1 MKRPAILVLA
11 LSTLLLGFFVAG
23 GRMTAQSDE
32 RPAFVPGQVIVRF
45 QPGVTREQISDF
57 YAQYGLAEKG
67 NLDRDPTDTDEG
79 MRLAAAPVDIDDRL
93 IELLENDPKVVY
105 AEPNYLLQIN
115 APLFSG
121 LLSSEPPPSDPLF
134 EKLWALHN
142 TGQTGGTAD
151 ADIDALEAWEINKG
165 SREIIVAV
173 IDTGIDY
180 THEDLASQMWVNPK
194 ECPKGLGKC
203 EADGKDDDNNGFVD
217 DFYGINTIDD
227 SGDPM
232 DDFGHGSHVAG
243 TIGAA
248 NNKVGVVGINWN
260 VRFVGCK
267 FLSAFGSGTTANAVR
282 CFNYIHDLKNKQKQN
297 ILVTNNSWGGGG
309 FSQALMDA
317 MGAPGSP
324 LHICSAGNSNTDSR
338 SYPGAYELPN
348 IISVAATDHEDKYA
362 SFSNYGADWVDLA
375 APGVDILSTVPTG
388 RCAMCDPSGYR
399 AANGTSMASPHVS
412 GAAALIWA
420 EFGSN
425 LSNEQVKQRIVSGVD
440 SLKDRS
446 KQTKTN
452 GRLNVLNV
460 LERDNTPP
468 AAVADLT
475 PGGVLLTKILLN
487 WSASG
492 DDGVEGKATGYDI
505 RYSQAP
511 ISDANFELANRVP
524 DAPEPQAAGFRESL
538 LVGGLTPNTTYYFA
552 LKVADNVGNLSELS
566 NVVLARTSSGT
577 IVFEDD
583 MEGGDANWT
592 TDDKK
597 SLWHL
602 SNLRFNSPATAWYYG
617 RDKERNYDTGDAN
630 SGTVTSKPIEIT
642 GADEALLSFY
652 EWSAVQF
659 NERFDRTRVQVS
671 TDGKSWETVFESHGT
686 DDEWRRREVSL
697 TDFLDGSGSVQV
709 RFWFDT
715 ITSSFNEYEGWYVDD
730 VQVLT
735 AKLALPGKERT
746 APNLVIQT
754 LNIGFNPPSPV
765 DGDAVTVNAT
775 ILNNGTADARAVM
788 VQFVDATGE
797 TPIPIG
803 PPQTVAEVAAGS
815 SGIARIS
822 YDTTGLCS
830 PPNVGGVGG
839 GSCERKIQVIVDP
852 NNFIP
857 ESNEADNRATRSLTV
872 TPAPAPNLTVSSSNI
887 GFDPAPAPSGA
898 QVTVYA
904 TILNSG
910 DADADDVVVQ
920 FFDAT
925 ASSQTTPVGEPQRID
940 RIPAGGSGRVQVT
953 FDTSGFDADRRIK
966 VVADPNNFIAESKES
981 DNETTKTLDIEPP
994 AAPNLTLP
1002 TGNVGVSPL
1011 LPSEGDEVRLTAT
1024 VLNRGS
1030 VDATDVLVQF
1040 LDATTSPALPIGQ
1053 QQTIASIPA
1062 GSSGVA
1068 EVIYDT
1074 TNACSPPNVGGG
1086 GGGCD
1091 RKLEVV
1097 VDPHNFIAETSESD
1111 NKSRLTVAVT
1121 PLSAPN
1127 LTALAAN
1134 IGFDPA
1140 TPTAGDSVTLRATI
1154 LNRGQSDATVVE
1166 VQFVEITDGGATP
1179 IGERIVLP
1187 RVRAGSSS
1195 LAETTYDTTGFC
1207 LSPPGTGGV
1216 GGGCRRTLQVVVDP
1230 GNFVAETDETDNAA
1244 SSSLTVEPPPTP
1256 NLVMLAGNIALHPPT
1271 PTGGSGVS
1279 ISAVVLNNGTAAAR
1293 SVQVLF
1299 MDVTGGEATPI
1310 GTAQSIALIAVGGSA
1325 QAQVSYDLPDG
1336 ARNRKIQVMVDANN
1350 QIREISEN
1358 DNTATKLI
1366 EVSAGVMPNLVVLD
1380 AAIGFNPSAPHVEQP
1395 VSLSAVILN
1404 SGDADA
1410 ADVIV
1415 QFEDVTAGRPVP
1427 IGQPQTVASIPAGGS
1442 ATIQTEFTPTGPAGE
1457 VKIRVVA
1464 DPGNFIAES
1473 DEIDNKG
1480 NRSLTV
1486 ALAPMPNLSIA
1497 VANIGFDPSAPV
1509 EGTPVTLV
1517 ATVLNTG
1524 DADAQNVL
1532 VQFSDTTLRQAQGNA
1547 DSGQRPIGEMQTI
1560 ARIPAGGSGTAQVTY
1575 ETANRDG
1582 ERKIKVA
1589 VDPHAVVRESDETDN
1604 TATRALQVT
1613 ATAAPNLTI
1622 PAENIGFAP
1631 STLRQAQDAAG
1642 SGQRPAAVIDGGSVT
1657 IRVTVRNDGTAPA
1670 SGVVVQFLDVTEK
1683 DARPIGS
1690 NQTIDAIPAGGS
1702 GTAQVVYE
1710 TPPSGSPQCGGSG
1723 GGCER
1728 KIEVV
1733 ADRNNLI
1740 AESNEKDNSAQAKFT
1755 VGVAALPNLSI
1766 KTDNIGFNPEVPASG
1781 EQVTIVATILND
1793 GGADAGEVIVQFV
1806 DGSTGGTPIGQP
1818 QTIDSIPAGGSA
1830 SAQVTFDTSGR
1841 TGDQRVS
1848 VVVDP
1853 NNFVAETKES
1863 DNSTSKTL
1871 KMQTEPIPNLKLSS
1885 SDVAVIPANPQLG
1898 DSVTIHALVVN
1909 DGTAT
1914 AREVVVQFIDATSSS
1929 SPLPIGQPVT
1939 IDRIPAGGSAG
1950 VQMTY
1955 DTVGGADKRSIQIIA
1970 DPNNFILERSESDN
1984 KATKSLTLAGA
1995 AAANLVVQQRNV
2007 GFHPAAPQDGDRVT
2021 ISAVVLNDG
2030 GEEARD
2036 VAVQFLDITSAD
2048 ALPIGQPQVIGVIPP
2063 GASAEVQVSYGTL
2076 GQSGVRRL
2084 QVTADPNN
2092 FVPESDKSDNKAIVN
2107 LTVAAPEAPNLAV
2120 LAGNVK
2126 FDPETAEIGG
2136 RVAVYATIL
2145 NTGNADAHDLIVLV
2159 QDVTDS
2165 SRPQPVGSE
2174 QIIDLIRAGESG
2186 TVRVVFDNT
2195 EIAGSRIIRVIAD
2208 PTDAISESNEQDNRI
2223 TKSLAIKPP
2232 ALADLVVTES
2242 DIAFDPS
2249 SPVVGD
2255 SVRVTVTVAN
2265 KGTADATD
2273 VVVALADL
2281 SGGGAIGQPV
2291 TIASIPV
2298 GGSGTAGFSY
2308 DTTDKAGDRR
2318 IQAVADPADD
2328 IHESDEENN
2337 RAVKILK
2344 VRSLEERP
2352 PAQPNLVVTASNIEF
2367 DPASPTAGETVT
2379 ITLSLRN
2386 DGTADVTDPLVRFED
2401 ATGDEPELI
2410 GDVTISGTLKAGSS
2424 GDAVIFYD
2432 TTGKEGSVKIQ
2443 VTADPDGAI
2452 DESNEDDN
2460 QASKTLTVGAAS
2472 ASTDSQGLAAQPNL
2486 VAEDVAVS
2494 LASAA
2499 SNQLVRV
2506 TATVQNRGQ
2515 SPAQAI
2521 TVHVMDVSSGSP
2533 VAVGGPVTLA
2543 RLAAGERASV
2553 RVLFNAAASNGAL
2566 SFQVVVDPDNA
2577 IAEGNES
2584 DNRADVAVL
2593 VSELVVGR

>member
-11 LSTLLLGFFVAG
+11 LTALLLGFFVSS

-57 YAQYGLAEKG
+57 YAQYGLSEKA
-67 NLDRDPTDTDEG
+67 NLDRNPLDTDEE
-79 MRLAAAPVDIDDRL
+79 MRLAAAPVDIDDQL
-93 IELLENDPKVVY
+93 IELLENDPRVVY
-105 AEPNYLLQIN
+105 AEPNYLLQI
-115 APLFSG
+115 SDS
-121 LLSSEPPPSDPLF
+121 LSSEPPPSDPLF
-134 EKLWALHN
+134 DKLWALNN

-151 ADIDALEAWEINKG
+151 ADTDALEAWEINTG
-165 SREIIVAV
+165 SREIIVAI

-180 THEDLASQMWVNPK
+180 THEDLAAQMWVNPK
-194 ECPKGLGKC
+194 ECPQGLGKC
-203 EADGKDDDNNGFVD
+203 VADGKDDDNNGFVD

-232 DDFGHGSHVAG
+232 DDFGHGTHVAG

-248 NNKVGVVGINWN
+248 NNKVGVVGVNWN

-282 CFNYIHDLKNKQKQN
+282 CFNYIHDLKTKQKQN

-388 RCAMCDPSGYR
+388 RCAMCDASGYR
-399 AANGTSMASPHVS
+399 AANGTSMASPHVT

-420 EFGSN
+420 EFGST
-425 LSNEQVKQRIVSGVD
+425 LSNEQVKQRIISGVD
-440 SLKDRS
+440 SLRDRS

-452 GRLNVLNV
+452 GRLNILNV
-460 LERDNTPP
+460 LERDSTPP

-487 WSASG
+487 WTASG
-492 DDGVEGKATGYDI
+492 DDGMEGKATAYDI

-511 ISDANFELANRVP
+511 ISDANFELANRVADIP
-524 DAPEPQAAGFRESL
+524 IPQAAGTQES
-538 LVGGLTPNTTYYFA
+538 VMVSGLAPNTTYYFA
-552 LKVADNVGNLSELS
+552 VKVADNVGNHSELS
-566 NVVLARTSSGT
+566 NVVLGRTAAGT

-583 MEGGDANWT
+583 MESGDANWS

-617 RDKERNYDTGDAN
+617 QDKERNYDTGDAN
-630 SGTVTSKPIEIT
+630 SGTLTSKPIEIT

-652 EWSAVQF
+652 EWSQVQV
-659 NERFDRTRVQVS
+659 NDRFDRTRVQVS
-671 TDGKSWETVFESHGT
+671 SDGKSWATVFESHGT
-686 DDEWRRREVSL
+686 SDEWRRREVSL

-730 VQVLT
+730 VQVRT
-735 AKLALPGKERT
+735 AKLALPGRERT
-746 APNLVIQT
+746 IPNLVIQT

-765 DGDAVTVNAT
+765 DGDSVTVNAT
-775 ILNNGTADARAVM
+775 ILNNGTADARGVM

-815 SGIARIS
+815 SGIARIA
-822 YDTTGLCS
+822 YDTSGLCAS
-830 PPNVGGVGG
+830 PPAAGGAGG
-839 GSCERKIQVIVDP
+839 GCEKKIQVIVDP

-857 ESNEADNRATRSLTV
+857 ESNEADNRASRALTV

-887 GFDPAPAPSGA
+887 GFDPSPANSGA

-904 TILNSG
+904 TILNTG
-910 DADADDVVVQ
+910 DADAADVVVQ

-925 ASSQTTPVGEPQRID
+925 SSSQTRPIGEPQSIAL
-940 RIPAGGSGRVQVT
+940 IPAGGSGGAQVT
-953 FDTSGFDADRRIK
+953 FDTSGFTADRRIR
-966 VVADPNNFIAESKES
+966 VDADPNNFIAESKES
-981 DNETTKTLDIEPP
+981 DNSTTKSLDIEPP

-1011 LPSEGDEVRLTAT
+1011 APTAGDEVRLTAT

-1040 LDATTSPALPIGQ
+1040 LDATTSPAVPIGQ

-1068 EVIYDT
+1068 EVVFDT
-1074 TNACSPPNVGGG
+1074 TGKPG
-1086 GGGCD
+1086 D
-1091 RKLEVV
+1091 RKLQVV

-1111 NKSRLTVAVT
+1111 NTSRLTVAVT

-1134 IGFDPA
+1134 IGFDPSTGSGQRPA
-1140 TPTAGDSVTLRATI
+1140 SPTAGDSVTLRATI

-1166 VQFVEITDGGATP
+1166 VQFVDITDGGATP
-1179 IGERIVLP
+1179 IGERLILP
-1187 RVRAGSSS
+1187 RIRAGSSA
-1195 LAETTYDTTGFC
+1195 LAETTYDTSGFC
-1207 LSPPGTGGV
+1207 GSPPGSGGV
-1216 GGGCRRTLQVVVDP
+1216 GGGCRRTIQVVIDP

-1244 SSSLTVEPPPTP
+1244 SSALTVAASPTP
-1256 NLVMLAGNIALHPPT
+1256 NLVMLAGNIALQPPV
-1271 PTGGSGVS
+1271 PAGGGEVS

-1293 SVQVLF
+1293 NVQVLF

-1310 GTAQSIALIAVGGSA
+1310 GTEQIIALVPVGGSA
-1325 QAQVSYDLPDG
+1325 QAQVSYQLPDG

-1350 QIREISEN
+1350 QIREITEN

-1366 EVSAGVMPNLVVLD
+1366 EVNAGAMPNLAVLD
-1380 AAIGFNPSAPHVEQP
+1380 AAIGFNPAAPHVGDP
-1395 VSLSAVILN
+1395 IVISAVVLN
-1404 SGDADA
+1404 SGDAEA
-1410 ADVIV
+1410 TEVIV

-1427 IGQPQTVASIPAGGS
+1427 IGQPQTIARIPAGGS
-1442 ATIQTEFTPTGPAGE
+1442 ATAQARYTATGPAGE
-1457 VKIRVVA
+1457 LKIRVVA

-1473 DEIDNKG
+1473 EEIDNKG
-1480 NRSLTV
+1480 NRILMV
-1486 ALAPMPNLSIA
+1486 APAPTPNLA
-1497 VANIGFDPSAPV
+1497 VLVANIGFDPPSPV
-1509 EGTPVTLV
+1509 EG
-1517 ATVLNTG
+1517 ATVNLLVTILNTG
-1524 DADAQNVL
+1524 DADAENVL
-1532 VQFSDTTLRQAQGNA
+1532 VQFSDTT
-1547 DSGQRPIGEMQTI
+1547 DSGQQPIGPVQTI
-1560 ARIPAGGSGTAQVTY
+1560 ERIPAGGSGTAQVAY
-1575 ETANRDG
+1575 ETSNRCSPPAAG
-1582 ERKIKVA
+1582 GGGGGSCERKIKVT
-1589 VDPHAVVRESDETDN
+1589 VDPYAVVQESDETDN
-1604 TATRALQVT
+1604 TATRALLVT

-1622 PAENIGFAP
+1622 PADNIGFAP
-1631 STLRQAQDAAG
+1631 AT
-1642 SGQRPAAVIDGGSVT
+1642 VMDGGRVT

-1670 SGVVVQFLDVTEK
+1670 EGVVVQFLDVTDK
-1683 DARPIGS
+1683 DAQPIGS
-1690 NQTIDAIPAGGS
+1690 NQTIESIPAGGS

-1710 TPPSGSPQCGGSG
+1710 TANICSPPAAGGVG

-1740 AESNEKDNSAQAKFT
+1740 AESNENDNSAQAKFT
-1755 VGVAALPNLSI
+1755 VGAAALPNLVI
-1766 KTDNIGFNPEVPASG
+1766 KSDNIGFNPDVPASG
-1781 EQVTIVATILND
+1781 DQVTIVATILND

-1806 DGSTGGTPIGQP
+1806 EGGSGGSPIGQP

-1830 SAQVTFDTSGR
+1830 TVQVTFDTSGR
-1841 TGDQRVS
+1841 TGDQRVT

-1853 NNFVAETKES
+1853 NNFISETKES

-1871 KMQTEPIPNLKLSS
+1871 KMQVEPIPNLNVSS
-1885 SDVAVIPANPQLG
+1885 SNVTTIPASPQMG
-1898 DSVTIHALVVN
+1898 DGVMIHSLILN
-1909 DGTAT
+1909 DGTAV
-1914 AREVVVQFIDATSSS
+1914 ALDVVVQFIDATSSS
-1929 SPLPIGQPVT
+1929 SPLPIGQPLT

-1950 VQMTY
+1950 VQMLYPTAGICPPPA
-1955 DTVGGADKRSIQIIA
+1955 TGGDGGGCKRTIQVIA

-1984 KATKSLTLAGA
+1984 KATKSLTLGAGS
-1995 AAANLVVQQRNV
+1995 AANLVVQQRNI
-2007 GFHPAAPQDGDRVT
+2007 GFHPAAPQEGDRVT

-2036 VAVQFLDITSAD
+2036 VAVQVLDITDAD
-2048 ALPIGQPQVIGVIPP
+2048 AVPVGQPQVIGLIPP
-2063 GASAEVQVSYGTL
+2063 GASAEVQVSYATL
-2076 GQSGVRRL
+2076 GKSGTRRL

-2126 FDPETAEIGG
+2126 FDPESAEIGG
-2136 RVAVYATIL
+2136 KVAIYATIL
-2145 NTGNADAHDLIVLV
+2145 NTGNDDANDVLVLV
-2159 QDVTDS
+2159 QDVTDNN
-2165 SRPQPVGSE
+2165 RPQPVGTE

-2195 EIAGSRIIRVIAD
+2195 EVAGTRIIRVIAD

-2223 TKSLAIKPP
+2223 TKSLEIVPP
-2232 ALADLVVTES
+2232 ALADLVITES

-2249 SPVVGD
+2249 SPVVGE
-2255 SVRVTVTVAN
+2255 SVKVTVTVAN
-2265 KGTADATD
+2265 SGSADAVD
-2273 VVVALADL
+2273 VVVSLSDL
-2281 SGGGAIGQPV
+2281 SGGGAVGQPV
-2291 TIASIPV
+2291 TIASIPA
-2298 GGSGTAGFSY
+2298 GESGSASFSY
-2308 DTTDKAGDRR
+2308 DTTGKAGDRR
-2318 IQAVADPADD
+2318 IQAAADPNNA
-2328 IHESDEENN
+2328 IAESDEENN
-2337 RAVKILK
+2337 RAAKVLK
-2344 VRSLEERP
+2344 VRTPDETP

-2367 DPASPTAGETVT
+2367 DPASPTAGEPVT
-2379 ITLSLRN
+2379 ISLRLRN
-2386 DGTADVTDPLVRFED
+2386 DGTADASDPLVRFED
-2401 ATGDEPELI
+2401 ATGDEPVLI
-2410 GDVTISGTLKAGSS
+2410 GDVTITGTLKAGSS
-2424 GDAVIFYD
+2424 GDAVIFFD
-2432 TTGKEGSVKIQ
+2432 TTGKEGTLTIR
-2443 VTADPDGAI
+2443 VTADPEGAI
-2452 DESNEDDN
+2452 EESNEEDN
-2460 QASKTLTVGAAS
+2460 QASKTLTLSAAGETS
-2472 ASTDSQGLAAQPNL
+2472 GEQPNL
-2486 VAEDVAVS
+2486 VVQPADVAVS
-2494 LASAA
+2494 LASSAN
-2499 SNQLVRV
+2499 SQLVRV

-2515 SPAQAI
+2515 SPAQGI
-2521 TVHVMDVSSGSP
+2521 SVHVMDVSSGTP

-2543 RLAAGERASV
+2543 RLGPGESAPV
-2553 RVLFNAAASNGAL
+2553 RVLYNAAANSGEL

-2577 IAEGNES
+2577 IAEGNEG

-2593 VSELVVGR
+2593 VSELVVGQP

>member
-11 LSTLLLGFFVAG
+11 LITLLVGFFVG
-23 GRMTAQSDE
+23 SGRSTAQSDE

-57 YAQYGLAEKG
+57 YAQYGLSEKE
-67 NLDRDPTDTDEG
+67 NLDSDPTDTDEE
-79 MRLAAAPVDIDDRL
+79 MRLAASPVDIDEQL
-93 IELLENDPKVVY
+93 IELLENDPRVVY
-105 AEPNYLLQIN
+105 AEPNYLLQI
-115 APLFSG
+115 SDSR
-121 LLSSEPPPSDPLF
+121 SSELPPSDPLF
-134 EKLWALHN
+134 DQLWALNN

-151 ADIDALEAWEINKG
+151 ADTDALEAWEINTG
-165 SREIIVAV
+165 SREVIVAI

-180 THEDLASQMWVNPK
+180 THEDLAAQMWVNSK
-194 ECPKGLGKC
+194 ECPQGAGKC

-217 DFYGINTIDD
+217 DFYGVNMIDD

-232 DDFGHGSHVAG
+232 DDFGHGTHVAG

-282 CFNYIHDLKNKQKQN
+282 CFNYIHDLKTKQKQN

-375 APGVDILSTVPTG
+375 APGVNILSTVPTG
-388 RCAMCDPSGYR
+388 RCAMCDSSGYR
-399 AANGTSMASPHVS
+399 AANGTSMASPHVT

-420 EFGSN
+420 EFGSS
-425 LSNEQVKQRIVSGVD
+425 LSNEQVKQRIISGVD
-440 SLKDRS
+440 SLRDRS

-452 GRLNVLNV
+452 GRLNLLNV
-460 LERDNTPP
+460 LERDSTPP

-487 WSASG
+487 WTASG
-492 DDGVEGKATGYDI
+492 DDGMEGKATAYDV

-524 DAPEPQAAGFRESL
+524 DVPEPQAAGFQES
-538 LVGGLTPNTTYYFA
+538 VMVSGLAPNTTYYFA
-552 LKVADNVGNLSELS
+552 VKVADNVGNLSDLS
-566 NVVLARTSSGT
+566 NVVLGRTASGT

-583 MEGGDANWT
+583 MESGDANWT

-602 SNLRFNSPATAWYYG
+602 SSLRFNSPATAWYYG

-652 EWSAVQF
+652 EWSQVQV
-659 NERFDRTRVQVS
+659 NDRFDRTRVQVS
-671 TDGKSWETVFESHGT
+671 SDGKSWETVFESHGT
-686 DDEWRRREVSL
+686 SDEWRRREISL

-715 ITSSFNEYEGWYVDD
+715 ITSSFNEYEGWYIDD

-735 AKLALPGKERT
+735 AKLALPGRDRSV
-746 APNLVIQT
+746 PNLVIQT

-765 DGDAVTVNAT
+765 DGESVTVNAT
-775 ILNNGTADARAVM
+775 ILNNGTADARGVM

-822 YDTTGLCS
+822 YDTAGTCAAPPSSTATG
-830 PPNVGGVGG
+830 
-839 GSCERKIQVIVDP
+839 CERKIQVIVDP

-857 ESNEADNRATRSLTV
+857 ESNEADNRATRALTV
-872 TPAPAPNLTVSSSNI
+872 TPAPAPNLYVSSTNI
-887 GFDPAPAPSGA
+887 GFDPSPANSGA

-904 TILNSG
+904 TILNTG
-910 DADADDVVVQ
+910 DADAADVVVQ
-920 FFDAT
+920 IFDAT
-925 ASSQTTPVGEPQRID
+925 TSSQTTPIGQPQSID
-940 RIPAGGSGRVQVT
+940 LIPAGGSGRVQVT
-953 FDTSGFDADRRIK
+953 FDTSGFTADRRIK
-966 VVADPNNFIAESKES
+966 VDVDPNNFIAESKES
-981 DNETTKTLDIEPP
+981 DNSTTKTLDIEPP

-1011 LPSEGDEVRLTAT
+1011 APTEGEEVRLTAT

-1030 VDATDVLVQF
+1030 VNATDVLVQF
-1040 LDATTSPALPIGQ
+1040 LDATTSPAVPIGQ

-1074 TNACSPPNVGGG
+1074 MDKPG
-1086 GGGCD
+1086 D

-1134 IGFDPA
+1134 IGFDPSS
-1140 TPTAGDSVTLRATI
+1140 PTAGESVTLRATI
-1154 LNRGQSDATVVE
+1154 LNRGQSDATTVE
-1166 VQFVEITDGGATP
+1166 VQFVDITDGGATP
-1179 IGERIVLP
+1179 IGERLILP
-1187 RVRAGSSS
+1187 RVRAGSSA
-1195 LAETTYDTTGFC
+1195 LAETTYDTTGKD
-1207 LSPPGTGGV
+1207 G
-1216 GGGCRRTLQVVVDP
+1216 RRTIQVVVDP

-1244 SSSLTVEPPPTP
+1244 SSGLTVAASPTP
-1256 NLVMLAGNIALHPPT
+1256 NLVMLAGNIALQPPI
-1271 PTGGSGVS
+1271 PAGGGEVS

-1293 SVQVLF
+1293 NVQVLF

-1310 GTAQSIALIAVGGSA
+1310 GTEQILSNVPVGGSA
-1325 QAQVSYDLPDG
+1325 QAQVSYQLPDG

-1350 QIREISEN
+1350 QIREINEN

-1366 EVSAGVMPNLVVLD
+1366 EVNAGAMPNLAVLD
-1380 AAIGFNPSAPHVEQP
+1380 AAIGFNPAAPHVDEP
-1395 VSLSAVILN
+1395 VALSAVILN
-1404 SGDADA
+1404 NGDADA
-1410 ADVIV
+1410 TDVIV
-1415 QFEDVTAGRPVP
+1415 QFEDITAGRPIP
-1427 IGQPQTVASIPAGGS
+1427 IGQPQTLASIPAGGS
-1442 ATIQTEFTPTGPAGE
+1442 GTVHADFTPSGPAGE

-1473 DEIDNKG
+1473 EEIDNKG
-1480 NRSLTV
+1480 TRSLMV
-1486 ALAPMPNLSIA
+1486 AAAPTPNLA
-1497 VANIGFDPSAPV
+1497 VLVANIGFDPPTPV
-1509 EGTPVTLV
+1509 EGTPVNLLV
-1517 ATVLNTG
+1517 TVLNTG
-1524 DADAQNVL
+1524 DADAENVL
-1532 VQFSDTTLRQAQGNA
+1532 VQFSDVT
-1547 DSGQRPIGEMQTI
+1547 DSGQQPIGAVQTI
-1560 ARIPAGGSGTAQVTY
+1560 ERIPAGGSGTANVAY
-1575 ETANRDG
+1575 ETGDRDG
-1582 ERKIKVA
+1582 ERKIKVT
-1589 VDPHAVVRESDETDN
+1589 VDPYAVVRESDETDN
-1604 TATRALQVT
+1604 TATRALLVT

-1622 PAENIGFAP
+1622 PADNIGFAP
-1631 STLRQAQDAAG
+1631 AT
-1642 SGQRPAAVIDGGSVT
+1642 VIDGGRVT

-1670 SGVVVQFLDVTEK
+1670 EGVVVQFLDVTDK
-1683 DARPIGS
+1683 DAQPIDS
-1690 NQTIDAIPAGGS
+1690 NQTIS
-1702 GTAQVVYE
+1702 STAQVVYE
-1710 TPPSGSPQCGGSG
+1710 TAGKTG
-1723 GGCER
+1723 ER

-1740 AESNEKDNSAQAKFT
+1740 AESNEGDNSAQAKFT
-1755 VGVAALPNLSI
+1755 VGEAALPNLVI
-1766 KTDNIGFNPEVPASG
+1766 KSDNIGFNPDVPASG
-1781 EQVTIVATILND
+1781 DQVTIVATILND

-1806 DGSTGGTPIGQP
+1806 EGGTGGSPIGQP
-1818 QTIDSIPAGGSA
+1818 QTIDSIPAGSSA
-1830 SAQVTFDTSGR
+1830 TVQVTFDTSGR
-1841 TGDQRVS
+1841 SGDQRVT

-1853 NNFVAETKES
+1853 NNFVTETKES

-1871 KMQTEPIPNLKLSS
+1871 KMQTEPIPNLSVSS
-1885 SDVAVIPANPQLG
+1885 SNVTTIPANPQLG
-1898 DSVTIHALVVN
+1898 DGVMIHSLILN

-1914 AREVVVQFIDATSSS
+1914 ATDVVVQFIDATSSS

-1950 VQMTY
+1950 VQMLYETA
-1955 DTVGGADKRSIQIIA
+1955 GGSDKRTIQVIA
-1970 DPNNFILERSESDN
+1970 DPNNFIQERSESDN
-1984 KATKSLTLAGA
+1984 KATKSLTLSAGS
-1995 AAANLVVQQRNV
+1995 AANLVVQQRNV
-2007 GFHPAAPQDGDRVT
+2007 GFHPAAPQEGDRVT

-2036 VAVQFLDITSAD
+2036 VAVQFLDISNAD
-2048 ALPIGQPQVIGVIPP
+2048 ALPIGQPQVIGLIPP
-2063 GASAEVQVSYGTL
+2063 GASAEVQVSYATL
-2076 GQSGVRRL
+2076 GKAGTRRL

-2107 LTVAAPEAPNLAV
+2107 LTVAAPQAPNLAV

-2126 FDPETAEIGG
+2126 FDPESAEIGG
-2136 RVAVYATIL
+2136 KVAIYATIL
-2145 NTGNADAHDLIVLV
+2145 NTGNDDANDIIVLV

-2165 SRPQPVGSE
+2165 RIPQPVGTE

-2195 EIAGSRIIRVIAD
+2195 EVAGTRIIRVIAD

-2232 ALADLVVTES
+2232 ALADLVITES

-2249 SPVVGD
+2249 SPVVGE

-2265 KGTADATD
+2265 NGTADATD
-2273 VVVALADL
+2273 VAVALADL
-2281 SGGGAIGQPV
+2281 SGGGVIGQPV
-2291 TIASIPV
+2291 TIASIPM
-2298 GGSGTAGFSY
+2298 GESGSASFSY

-2318 IQAVADPADD
+2318 IQASADPNNA
-2328 IHESDEENN
+2328 IAESDEENN
-2337 RAVKILK
+2337 RAAKVLK
-2344 VRSLEERP
+2344 VRTPDETP
-2352 PAQPNLVVTASNIEF
+2352 PAEPNLVVTASNIEF
-2367 DPASPTAGETVT
+2367 DPASPTAGDTVT
-2379 ITLSLRN
+2379 ITLRLRN
-2386 DGTADVTDPLVRFED
+2386 DGTADATDVLVRFED

-2410 GDVTISGTLKAGSS
+2410 GDVTITGTLKAGGS

-2432 TTGKEGSVKIQ
+2432 TTGKEGTLTIR

-2452 DESNEDDN
+2452 EESNEEDN
-2460 QASKTLTVGAAS
+2460 QASKTLTLGAAGE
-2472 ASTDSQGLAAQPNL
+2472 ASGEQPNL
-2486 VAEDVAVS
+2486 VVQPADVAVS
-2494 LASAA
+2494 LASSAN
-2499 SNQLVRV
+2499 NQLVRV
-2506 TATVQNRGQ
+2506 SATVQNRGETA
-2515 SPAQAI
+2515 AQGI
-2521 TVHVMDVSSGSP
+2521 SVHVMDVSSGTP

-2543 RLAAGERASV
+2543 RLAPGESAPV
-2553 RVLFNAAASNGAL
+2553 RVLYNAAASTGEL

-2584 DNRADVAVL
+2584 DNRANVAVL
-2593 VSELVVGR
+2593 VSELVVGQP

>member
-11 LSTLLLGFFVAG
+11 LTTLLLGFFVSS
-23 GRMTAQSDE
+23 GRSTAQSDE

-57 YAQYGLAEKG
+57 YAQYGLSEKG
-67 NLDRDPTDTDEG
+67 NLDRDPLDTDEE
-79 MRLAAAPVDIDDRL
+79 MRLAAAPVDIDDQL
-93 IELLENDPKVVY
+93 IELLENDPRVVY
-105 AEPNYLLQIN
+105 AEPNYLLQISD
-115 APLFSG
+115 F
-121 LLSSEPPPSDPLF
+121 LSSETPPSDPLF
-134 EKLWALHN
+134 DKLWALNN

-151 ADIDALEAWEINKG
+151 ADTDALEAWEINKG
-165 SREIIVAV
+165 SREVIVAI

-180 THEDLASQMWVNPK
+180 THEDLVSQMWVNTK
-194 ECPKGLGKC
+194 ECPQGAGKC
-203 EADGKDDDNNGFVD
+203 VADGKDDDSNGFVD
-217 DFYGINTIDD
+217 DFYGVNMIDD

-317 MGAPGSP
+317 MAAPGSP
-324 LHICSAGNSNTDSR
+324 LHVCSAGNSNTDSR

-348 IISVAATDHEDKYA
+348 IVSVAATDHEDKYA

-388 RCAMCDPSGYR
+388 RCAMCDESGYR
-399 AANGTSMASPHVS
+399 AANGTSMAAPHVT

-420 EFGSN
+420 EFGNS
-425 LSNEQVKQRIVSGVD
+425 LSNEQVKQRIISGVD

-460 LERDNTPP
+460 LERDSTPP

-487 WSASG
+487 WTASG
-492 DDGVEGKATGYDI
+492 DDGMEGKATAYDI

-524 DAPEPQAAGFRESL
+524 DVPEPQAAGFQESVM
-538 LVGGLTPNTTYYFA
+538 VGGLVPNTTYYFA
-552 LKVADNVGNLSELS
+552 LKVADNVGNYSELS
-566 NVVLARTSSGT
+566 NVVLARTSAGT

-583 MEGGDANWT
+583 MESGDANWT
-592 TDDKK
+592 TDDKS

-630 SGTVTSKPIEIT
+630 SGTITSKPIEIT

-652 EWSAVQF
+652 EWSQLQV
-659 NERFDRTRVQVS
+659 NVRFDRTRVQVS
-671 TDGKSWETVFESHGT
+671 TDGKSWATVYESHGT
-686 DDEWRRREVSL
+686 DDEWQRREVSL

-730 VQVLT
+730 VQVRT
-735 AKLALPGKERT
+735 AKLALPGRERS
-746 APNLVIQT
+746 APNLVIQP
-754 LNIGFNPPSPV
+754 LNIGFNPPNPV
-765 DGDAVTVNAT
+765 DGDSVTVNAT
-775 ILNNGTADARAVM
+775 ILNNGTADARSVM

-797 TPIPIG
+797 TPVPIG

-815 SGIARIS
+815 SGIARIV
-822 YDTTGLCS
+822 YDTAGTCAAPPSSTATG
-830 PPNVGGVGG
+830 
-839 GSCERKIQVIVDP
+839 CERKIQVIVDP

-857 ESNEADNRATRSLTV
+857 ESNEADNWATRALTV
-872 TPAPAPNLTVSSSNI
+872 TPAPAPNLYVSSSNI
-887 GFDPAPAPSGA
+887 GFDPSPAPSGA

-904 TILNSG
+904 TILNTG
-910 DADADDVVVQ
+910 DADASDVVVQ

-925 ASSQTTPVGEPQRID
+925 TSNQTTPIGQPQSID
-940 RIPAGGSGRVQVT
+940 LIPAGGSGGVQVT

-966 VVADPNNFIAESKES
+966 VDADPNNFIAESKET
-981 DNETTKTLDIEPP
+981 DNSTTKTLDIEPP

-1011 LPSEGDEVRLTAT
+1011 APTEGDEVRLTAT

-1040 LDATTSPALPIGQ
+1040 LDATTSPAVPIGQ

-1074 TNACSPPNVGGG
+1074 TNACSPPAVGGG

-1111 NKSRLTVAVT
+1111 NTSRLTVAVT

-1127 LTALAAN
+1127 LSALAAN
-1134 IGFDPA
+1134 IGFHPA
-1140 TPTAGDSVTLRATI
+1140 SPTAGDSVTLRATI
-1154 LNRGQSDATVVE
+1154 LNRGQSDATTVE
-1166 VQFVEITDGGATP
+1166 VQFVDITDGGATP
-1179 IGERIVLP
+1179 IGERIILP
-1187 RVRAGSSS
+1187 RVRAGSSA

-1207 LSPPGTGGV
+1207 ISPPGTGGV
-1216 GGGCRRTLQVVVDP
+1216 GGGCRRTIQVVVDP
-1230 GNFVAETDETDNAA
+1230 GNFVAETDETDNA
-1244 SSSLTVEPPPTP
+1244 SSSALTVAPSPTP
-1256 NLVMLAGNIALHPPT
+1256 NLVMLAGNIALQPPV
-1271 PTGGSGVS
+1271 PAGGGDVS

-1310 GTAQSIALIAVGGSA
+1310 GTEQSIALIPVGGSA

-1366 EVSAGVMPNLVVLD
+1366 EVNAGALPNLAVLD
-1380 AAIGFNPSAPHVEQP
+1380 AAIGFNPAAPHVDEP
-1395 VSLSAVILN
+1395 VALSAVILN
-1404 SGDADA
+1404 NGDADA

-1427 IGQPQTVASIPAGGS
+1427 IGQPQTLASIPAGGS
-1442 ATIQTEFTPTGPAGE
+1442 GTVHAEFISTGPAGE

-1464 DPGNFIAES
+1464 DPGNFIEES
-1473 DEIDNKG
+1473 EEIDNKG
-1480 NRSLTV
+1480 TRILAV
-1486 ALAPMPNLSIA
+1486 APAPTPNLA
-1497 VANIGFDPSAPV
+1497 VLVANIGFDPPAPV
-1509 EGTPVTLV
+1509 EGTPVNLLV
-1517 ATVLNTG
+1517 TVLNTG
-1524 DADAQNVL
+1524 DADAENVL
-1532 VQFSDTTLRQAQGNA
+1532 VQFSDTT
-1547 DSGQRPIGEMQTI
+1547 DSGQQPIGAMQTI
-1560 ARIPAGGSGTAQVTY
+1560 ERIPAGGSGTAQVTY
-1575 ETANRDG
+1575 ETSNRCSPPTVG
-1582 ERKIKVA
+1582 GGGGGACERKIKVT
-1589 VDPHAVVRESDETDN
+1589 VDPYAVVSESDETDN
-1604 TATRALQVT
+1604 TATRALLVT

-1631 STLRQAQDAAG
+1631 AT
-1642 SGQRPAAVIDGGSVT
+1642 VVEGGSVT
-1657 IRVTVRNDGTAPA
+1657 VRVTVRNDGTAPA
-1670 SGVVVQFLDVTEK
+1670 EGVVVQFLDVTDK
-1683 DARPIGS
+1683 DAQPIGS
-1690 NQTIDAIPAGGS
+1690 NQTIETIPAGGS

-1710 TPPSGSPQCGGSG
+1710 TAGKTG
-1723 GGCER
+1723 ER

-1740 AESNEKDNSAQAKFT
+1740 AESNEQDNSAQAKFT
-1755 VGVAALPNLSI
+1755 VGVAALPNLII
-1766 KTDNIGFNPEVPASG
+1766 KSDNIGFSPDVPASG
-1781 EQVTIVATILND
+1781 DQVTIVATILND

-1806 DGSTGGTPIGQP
+1806 DGGTGGSPIGQP
-1818 QTIDSIPAGGSA
+1818 QVIDSIPAGSSA
-1830 SAQVTFDTSGR
+1830 AAQVTFDTSGR
-1841 TGDQRVS
+1841 SGDQRVT

-1853 NNFVAETKES
+1853 NNFVTETKES

-1871 KMQTEPIPNLKLSS
+1871 KMQTEPIPNLNVSS
-1885 SDVAVIPANPQLG
+1885 SNVTTIPANPQMG
-1898 DSVTIHALVVN
+1898 DGVMIHSLILN
-1909 DGTAT
+1909 DGTAVAT
-1914 AREVVVQFIDATSSS
+1914 DVVIQFIDATSSS
-1929 SPLPIGQPVT
+1929 SPVPIGFPVT

-1950 VQMTY
+1950 VQMLYETA
-1955 DTVGGADKRSIQIIA
+1955 GGSDKRSIQVIA

-1984 KATKSLTLAGA
+1984 KATKSLTIGAGS
-1995 AAANLVVQQRNV
+1995 AANLVVQQRNV
-2007 GFHPAAPQDGDRVT
+2007 GFHPAAPQEGDRVT

-2036 VAVQFLDITSAD
+2036 VAVQFLDITAAD
-2048 ALPIGQPQVIGVIPP
+2048 AVPIGQPQVIGLIPP
-2063 GASAEVQVSYGTL
+2063 GASAEVQVGYATL
-2076 GQSGVRRL
+2076 GKAGTRRL

-2092 FVPESDKSDNKAIVN
+2092 FVPESDKTDNKAIVN
-2107 LTVAAPEAPNLAV
+2107 LSVAAPQSPNLAV

-2126 FDPETAEIGG
+2126 FDPESAEIGG
-2136 RVAVYATIL
+2136 KVAIYATIL
-2145 NTGNADAHDLIVLV
+2145 NTGNDDANDVLVLV

-2165 SRPQPVGSE
+2165 RTPQPVGTE

-2195 EIAGSRIIRVIAD
+2195 EVAGNRTIRVIAD
-2208 PTDAISESNEQDNRI
+2208 PTDAIGESNEQDNRI
-2223 TKSLAIKPP
+2223 TKNLAIKPP
-2232 ALADLVVTES
+2232 ALADLVISES

-2249 SPVVGD
+2249 NPVVGE

-2265 KGTADATD
+2265 NGTADATD
-2273 VVVALADL
+2273 VVVSLSDL
-2281 SGGGAIGQPV
+2281 SGSGAIGQPV

-2298 GGSGTAGFSY
+2298 GESGTANFTY

-2318 IQAVADPADD
+2318 IQATADPNNA
-2328 IHESDEENN
+2328 IAESNEENN
-2337 RAVKILK
+2337 RAAKVLK
-2344 VRSLEERP
+2344 VRTPEEEP
-2352 PAQPNLVVTASNIEF
+2352 PAQANLVVTASNIEF
-2367 DPASPTAGETVT
+2367 DPASPAAGDTVT
-2379 ITLSLRN
+2379 ITLRLRN

-2410 GDVTISGTLKAGSS
+2410 GDVTITGTLKAGSS
-2424 GDAVIFYD
+2424 GEAVILYD
-2432 TTGKEGSVKIQ
+2432 TTGKEGTLTIRA
-2443 VTADPDGAI
+2443 TADPDGAI
-2452 DESNEDDN
+2452 EESNEEDN
-2460 QASKTLTVGAAS
+2460 QASKTLTLSSADS
-2472 ASTDSQGLAAQPNL
+2472 ASSERPGVAAQPNL
-2486 VAEDVAVS
+2486 AIQPEDVTVS

-2499 SNQLVRV
+2499 NNQLVRL
-2506 TATVQNRGQ
+2506 TATVLNRGSQ
-2515 SPAQAI
+2515 DAANI

-2543 RLAAGERASV
+2543 RLAAGEGAPV
-2553 RVLFNAAASNGAL
+2553 RVLYNAAASTGEL

-2577 IAEGNES
+2577 IAEGNEG
-2584 DNRADVAVL
+2584 DNRANVAVL
-2593 VSELVVGR
+2593 VSDLVVGP

>member
-11 LSTLLLGFFVAG
+11 LITLLVGFFVG
-23 GRMTAQSDE
+23 SGRSTAQSDE

-57 YAQYGLAEKG
+57 YAQYGLSEKE
-67 NLDRDPTDTDEG
+67 NLDSDPTDTDEE
-79 MRLAAAPVDIDDRL
+79 MRLAASPVDIDEQL
-93 IELLENDPKVVY
+93 IELLENDPRVVY
-105 AEPNYLLQIN
+105 AEPNYLLQI
-115 APLFSG
+115 SDSR
-121 LLSSEPPPSDPLF
+121 SSELPPSDPLF
-134 EKLWALHN
+134 DQLWALNN

-151 ADIDALEAWEINKG
+151 ADTDALEAWEINTG
-165 SREIIVAV
+165 SREVIVAI

-180 THEDLASQMWVNPK
+180 THEDLAAQMWVNSK
-194 ECPKGLGKC
+194 ECPQGAGKC

-217 DFYGINTIDD
+217 DFYGVNMIDD

-232 DDFGHGSHVAG
+232 DDFGHGTHVAG

-282 CFNYIHDLKNKQKQN
+282 CFNYIHDLKTKQKQN

-375 APGVDILSTVPTG
+375 APGVNILSTVPTG
-388 RCAMCDPSGYR
+388 RCAMCDSSGYR
-399 AANGTSMASPHVS
+399 AANGTSMASPHVT

-420 EFGSN
+420 EFGSS
-425 LSNEQVKQRIVSGVD
+425 LSNEQVKQRIISGVD
-440 SLKDRS
+440 SLRDRS

-452 GRLNVLNV
+452 GRLNLLNV
-460 LERDNTPP
+460 LERDSTPP

-487 WSASG
+487 WTASG
-492 DDGVEGKATGYDI
+492 DDGMEGKATAYDV

-524 DAPEPQAAGFRESL
+524 DVPEPQAAGFQES
-538 LVGGLTPNTTYYFA
+538 VMVSGLAPNTTYYFA
-552 LKVADNVGNLSELS
+552 VKVADNVGNLSDLS
-566 NVVLARTSSGT
+566 NVVLGRTASGT

-583 MEGGDANWT
+583 MESGDANWT

-602 SNLRFNSPATAWYYG
+602 SSLRFNSPATAWYYG

-652 EWSAVQF
+652 EWSQVQV
-659 NERFDRTRVQVS
+659 NDRFDRTRVQVS
-671 TDGKSWETVFESHGT
+671 SDGKSWETVFESHGT
-686 DDEWRRREVSL
+686 SDEWRRREISL

-715 ITSSFNEYEGWYVDD
+715 ITSSFNEYEGWYIDD

-735 AKLALPGKERT
+735 AKLALPGRDRSV
-746 APNLVIQT
+746 PNLVIQT

-765 DGDAVTVNAT
+765 DGESVTVNAT
-775 ILNNGTADARAVM
+775 ILNNGTADARGVM

-822 YDTTGLCS
+822 YDTAGTCAAPPSSTATG
-830 PPNVGGVGG
+830 
-839 GSCERKIQVIVDP
+839 CERKIQVIVDP

-857 ESNEADNRATRSLTV
+857 ESNEADNRATRALTV
-872 TPAPAPNLTVSSSNI
+872 TPAPAPNLYVSSTNI
-887 GFDPAPAPSGA
+887 GFDPSPANSGA

-904 TILNSG
+904 TILNTG
-910 DADADDVVVQ
+910 DADAADVVVQ
-920 FFDAT
+920 IFDAT
-925 ASSQTTPVGEPQRID
+925 TSSQTTPIGQPQSID
-940 RIPAGGSGRVQVT
+940 LIPAGGSGRVQVT
-953 FDTSGFDADRRIK
+953 FDTSGFTADRRIK
-966 VVADPNNFIAESKES
+966 VDVDPNNFIAESKES
-981 DNETTKTLDIEPP
+981 DNSTTKTLDIEPP

-1011 LPSEGDEVRLTAT
+1011 APTEGEEVRLTAT

-1030 VDATDVLVQF
+1030 VNATDVLVQF
-1040 LDATTSPALPIGQ
+1040 LDATTSPAVPIGQ

-1074 TNACSPPNVGGG
+1074 MDKPG
-1086 GGGCD
+1086 D

-1134 IGFDPA
+1134 IGFDPSS
-1140 TPTAGDSVTLRATI
+1140 PTAGESVTLRATI
-1154 LNRGQSDATVVE
+1154 LNRGQSDATTVE
-1166 VQFVEITDGGATP
+1166 VQFVDITDGGATP
-1179 IGERIVLP
+1179 IGERLILP
-1187 RVRAGSSS
+1187 RVRAGSSA
-1195 LAETTYDTTGFC
+1195 LAETTYDTTGKD
-1207 LSPPGTGGV
+1207 G
-1216 GGGCRRTLQVVVDP
+1216 RRTIQVVVDP

-1244 SSSLTVEPPPTP
+1244 SSGLTVAASPTP
-1256 NLVMLAGNIALHPPT
+1256 NLVMLAGNIALQPPI
-1271 PTGGSGVS
+1271 PAGGGEVS

-1293 SVQVLF
+1293 NVQVLF

-1310 GTAQSIALIAVGGSA
+1310 GTEQILSNVPVGGSA
-1325 QAQVSYDLPDG
+1325 QAQVSYQLPDG

-1350 QIREISEN
+1350 QIREINEN

-1366 EVSAGVMPNLVVLD
+1366 EVNAGAMPNLAVLD
-1380 AAIGFNPSAPHVEQP
+1380 AAIGFNPAAPHVDEP
-1395 VSLSAVILN
+1395 VALSAVILN
-1404 SGDADA
+1404 NGDADA
-1410 ADVIV
+1410 TDVIV
-1415 QFEDVTAGRPVP
+1415 QFEDITAGRPIP
-1427 IGQPQTVASIPAGGS
+1427 IGQPQTLASIPAGGS
-1442 ATIQTEFTPTGPAGE
+1442 GTVHADFTPSGPAGE

-1473 DEIDNKG
+1473 EEIDNKG
-1480 NRSLTV
+1480 TRSLMV
-1486 ALAPMPNLSIA
+1486 AAAPTPNLA
-1497 VANIGFDPSAPV
+1497 VLVANIGFDPPTPV
-1509 EGTPVTLV
+1509 EGTPVNLLV
-1517 ATVLNTG
+1517 TVLNTG
-1524 DADAQNVL
+1524 DADAENVL
-1532 VQFSDTTLRQAQGNA
+1532 VQFSDVT
-1547 DSGQRPIGEMQTI
+1547 DSGQQPIGAVQTI
-1560 ARIPAGGSGTAQVTY
+1560 ERIPAGGSGTANVAY
-1575 ETANRDG
+1575 ETGDRDG
-1582 ERKIKVA
+1582 ERKIKVT
-1589 VDPHAVVRESDETDN
+1589 VDPYAVVRESDETDN
-1604 TATRALQVT
+1604 TATRALLVT

-1622 PAENIGFAP
+1622 PADNIGFAP
-1631 STLRQAQDAAG
+1631 AT
-1642 SGQRPAAVIDGGSVT
+1642 VIDGGRVT

-1670 SGVVVQFLDVTEK
+1670 EGVVVQFLDVTDK
-1683 DARPIGS
+1683 DAQPIDS
-1690 NQTIDAIPAGGS
+1690 NQTISSIPAGGS

-1710 TPPSGSPQCGGSG
+1710 TAGKTG
-1723 GGCER
+1723 ER

-1740 AESNEKDNSAQAKFT
+1740 AESNEGDNSAQAKFT
-1755 VGVAALPNLSI
+1755 VGEAALPNLVI
-1766 KTDNIGFNPEVPASG
+1766 KSDNIGFNPDVPASG
-1781 EQVTIVATILND
+1781 DQVTIVATILND

-1806 DGSTGGTPIGQP
+1806 EGGTGGSPIGQP
-1818 QTIDSIPAGGSA
+1818 QTIDSIPAGSSA
-1830 SAQVTFDTSGR
+1830 TVQVTFDTSGR
-1841 TGDQRVS
+1841 SGDQRVT

-1853 NNFVAETKES
+1853 NNFVTETKES

-1871 KMQTEPIPNLKLSS
+1871 KMQTEPIPNLSVSS
-1885 SDVAVIPANPQLG
+1885 SNVTTIPANPQLG
-1898 DSVTIHALVVN
+1898 DGVMIHSLILN

-1914 AREVVVQFIDATSSS
+1914 ATDVVVQFIDATSSS

-1950 VQMTY
+1950 VQMLYETA
-1955 DTVGGADKRSIQIIA
+1955 GGSDKRTIQVIA
-1970 DPNNFILERSESDN
+1970 DPNNFIQERSESDN
-1984 KATKSLTLAGA
+1984 KATKSLTLRAGS
-1995 AAANLVVQQRNV
+1995 AANLVVQQRNV
-2007 GFHPAAPQDGDRVT
+2007 GFHPAAPQEGDRVT

-2036 VAVQFLDITSAD
+2036 VAVQFLDISNAD
-2048 ALPIGQPQVIGVIPP
+2048 ALPIGQPQVIGLIPP
-2063 GASAEVQVSYGTL
+2063 GASAEVQVSYATL
-2076 GQSGVRRL
+2076 GKAGTRRL

-2107 LTVAAPEAPNLAV
+2107 LTVAAPQAPNLAV

-2126 FDPETAEIGG
+2126 FDPESAEIGG
-2136 RVAVYATIL
+2136 KVAIYATIL
-2145 NTGNADAHDLIVLV
+2145 NTGNDDANDIIVLV

-2165 SRPQPVGSE
+2165 RIPQPVGTE

-2195 EIAGSRIIRVIAD
+2195 EVAGTRIIRVIAD

-2232 ALADLVVTES
+2232 ALADLVITES

-2249 SPVVGD
+2249 SPVVGE

-2265 KGTADATD
+2265 NGTADATD
-2273 VVVALADL
+2273 VAVALADL
-2281 SGGGAIGQPV
+2281 SGGGVIGQPV
-2291 TIASIPV
+2291 TIASIPM
-2298 GGSGTAGFSY
+2298 GESGSASFSY

-2318 IQAVADPADD
+2318 IQASADPNNA
-2328 IHESDEENN
+2328 IAESDEENN
-2337 RAVKILK
+2337 RAAKVLK
-2344 VRSLEERP
+2344 VRTPDETP
-2352 PAQPNLVVTASNIEF
+2352 PAEPNLVVTASNIEF
-2367 DPASPTAGETVT
+2367 DPASPTAGDTVT
-2379 ITLSLRN
+2379 ITLRLRN
-2386 DGTADVTDPLVRFED
+2386 DGTADATDVLVRFED

-2410 GDVTISGTLKAGSS
+2410 GDVTITGTLKAGGS

-2432 TTGKEGSVKIQ
+2432 NTGKEGTLTIR

-2452 DESNEDDN
+2452 EESNEEDN
-2460 QASKTLTVGAAS
+2460 QASKTLTLGAAGE
-2472 ASTDSQGLAAQPNL
+2472 ASGEQPNL
-2486 VAEDVAVS
+2486 VVQPADVAVS
-2494 LASAA
+2494 LASSAN
-2499 SNQLVRV
+2499 SQLVRV

-2515 SPAQAI
+2515 TAAQGI
-2521 TVHVMDVSSGSP
+2521 SVHVMDVSSGSP
-2533 VAVGGPVTLA
+2533 VAVGQPVTLSS
-2543 RLAAGERASV
+2543 LAPGESAPV
-2553 RVLFNAAASNGAL
+2553 RVLYNAAATNGEL

-2593 VSELVVGR
+2593 VSGLVVGQP

>member
-1 MKRPAILVLA
+1 MKRPAILVLVI
-11 LSTLLLGFFVAG
+11 STLLLGFFVSS

-57 YAQYGLAEKG
+57 YAQYGLSEKG
-67 NLDRDPTDTDEG
+67 NLDRDPTDTDEE
-79 MRLAAAPVDIDDRL
+79 MRLAASPVDIDDQL

-105 AEPNYLLQIN
+105 AEPNYLLQI
-115 APLFSG
+115 SQ
-121 LLSSEPPPSDPLF
+121 SRTPPSDPLF
-134 EKLWALHN
+134 DQLWGLHN

-151 ADIDALEAWEINKG
+151 ADTDALEAWEINTG
-165 SREIIVAV
+165 SKEIIVAI

-180 THEDLASQMWVNPK
+180 THEDLAGQMWVNSK
-194 ECPKGLGKC
+194 ECPQGAGKC
-203 EADGKDDDNNGFVD
+203 VADGKDDDNNGFID
-217 DFYGINTIDD
+217 DFYGVNMIDD

-248 NNKVGVVGINWN
+248 NNSVGVVGINWN

-297 ILVTNNSWGGGG
+297 ILLTNNSWGGGG

-375 APGVDILSTVPTG
+375 APGVNILSTVPTG
-388 RCAMCDPSGYR
+388 RCAMCDSSGYR

-412 GAAALIWA
+412 GAAALIWS
-420 EFGSN
+420 EFGSS
-425 LSNEQVKQRIVSGVD
+425 LSNEQVKQRIISGVD
-440 SLKDRS
+440 SLRDRS
-446 KQTKTN
+446 KQTITN
-452 GRLNVLNV
+452 GRLNILNV
-460 LERDNTPP
+460 LERDSTPP

-487 WSASG
+487 WTASG
-492 DDGVEGKATGYDI
+492 DDGMEGNATAYDV

-524 DAPEPQAAGFRESL
+524 DVPEPQAAGFQESVM
-538 LVGGLTPNTTYYFA
+538 VGGLAPDTTYYFA
-552 LKVADNVGNLSELS
+552 VKVADNVGNLSDLS
-566 NVVLARTSSGT
+566 NVVLGRTASGT

-592 TDDKK
+592 TDDKN

-602 SNLRFNSPATAWYYG
+602 SNLRFNSPVTAWYYG
-617 RDKERNYDTGDAN
+617 RDKERNYNTGDAN
-630 SGTVTSKPIEIT
+630 SGTLTSKPIEIT

-652 EWSAVQF
+652 EWSALQF

-671 TDGKSWETVFESHGT
+671 TDGKSWETVYESHGT
-686 DDEWRRREVSL
+686 NDEWRKREVSL

-730 VQVLT
+730 VEVRT
-735 AKLALPGKERT
+735 AKLAVPGRDRT
-746 APNLVIQT
+746 VPNLVIQT

-765 DGDAVTVNAT
+765 DGDEVTVHAT
-775 ILNNGTADARAVM
+775 ILNNGSADARAVM
-788 VQFVDATGE
+788 VQFVDATGD

-815 SGIARIS
+815 SGIARVA
-822 YDTTGLCS
+822 YDTSGACPATSSSSSSSSNG
-830 PPNVGGVGG
+830 
-839 GSCERKIQVIVDP
+839 CEKKIQVIVDP

-857 ESNEADNRATRSLTV
+857 ESNEADNRATRVLTV
-872 TPAPAPNLTVSSSNI
+872 TPAPAPNLYVSSSNI
-887 GFDPAPAPSGA
+887 GFDPSPANSGA
-898 QVTVYA
+898 QVTIYA
-904 TILNSG
+904 TILNNG
-910 DADADDVVVQ
+910 DADAADVVVQ

-925 ASSQTTPVGEPQRID
+925 TSSQTTPIGQPQSID
-940 RIPAGGSGRVQVT
+940 LIPAGGSGGVQVT
-953 FDTSGFDADRRIK
+953 FDTSGFTADRRIK
-966 VVADPNNFIAESKES
+966 AEADPNNFIAESKES
-981 DNETTKTLDIEPP
+981 DNSTTKTLDIEPP

-1011 LPSEGDEVRLTAT
+1011 APTEGDEVRLTAT

-1030 VDATDVLVQF
+1030 VDAVDVLVQF
-1040 LDATTSPALPIGQ
+1040 LDATTSQAVPIGR
-1053 QQTIASIPA
+1053 QQTIAAIPA

-1068 EVIYDT
+1068 EVLFDT
-1074 TNACSPPNVGGG
+1074 TDKPG
-1086 GGGCD
+1086 D

-1097 VDPHNFIAETSESD
+1097 VDPHNFIAESSESD

-1127 LTALAAN
+1127 LSALAAN

-1140 TPTAGDSVTLRATI
+1140 NPTAGDSVTLRATI
-1154 LNRGQSDATVVE
+1154 LNRGQSDATAVE
-1166 VQFVEITDGGATP
+1166 VQFVDITDGGATP
-1179 IGERIVLP
+1179 IGERIILP

-1195 LAETTYDTTGFC
+1195 LAETTYDTTGKD
-1207 LSPPGTGGV
+1207 G
-1216 GGGCRRTLQVVVDP
+1216 RRTIQVVVDP

-1244 SSSLTVEPPPTP
+1244 SSALTVAPTPTP
-1256 NLVMLAGNIALHPPT
+1256 NLVMLAGNIALQPPV
-1271 PTGGSGVS
+1271 PAGGGEVS

-1310 GTAQSIALIAVGGSA
+1310 GTEQTIALIPVGGSA

-1350 QIREISEN
+1350 QIQEITEN

-1366 EVSAGVMPNLVVLD
+1366 EVSAGSMPNLVVLD
-1380 AAIGFNPSAPHVEQP
+1380 AAIGFNPVAPHVDVP
-1395 VSLSAVILN
+1395 VAINAVVLN
-1404 SGDADA
+1404 NGDADA
-1410 ADVIV
+1410 ADVVV

-1427 IGQPQTVASIPAGGS
+1427 IGQPQTLAAIPAGGS
-1442 ATIQTEFTPTGPAGE
+1442 GTVHAEFTPTGPAGE

-1464 DPGNFIAES
+1464 DPGNFIEEI

-1486 ALAPMPNLSIA
+1486 APAPTPNLAIA
-1497 VANIGFDPSAPV
+1497 IANIGFDPSTPV
-1509 EGTPVTLV
+1509 EGTPVTLI

-1524 DADAQNVL
+1524 DADAENVL
-1532 VQFSDTTLRQAQGNA
+1532 VQFSDTT
-1547 DSGQRPIGEMQTI
+1547 DSGQQPVGAMQTI
-1560 ARIPAGGSGTAQVTY
+1560 ERIPAGGSGTAQVTY
-1575 ETANRDG
+1575 ETADRDG

-1589 VDPHAVVRESDETDN
+1589 VDPYAVVSESDETDN
-1604 TATRALQVT
+1604 TATRTLLVA

-1631 STLRQAQDAAG
+1631 AT
-1642 SGQRPAAVIDGGSVT
+1642 VIDGGNVT

-1670 SGVVVQFLDVTEK
+1670 DGVVVQFLDVTDK
-1683 DARPIGS
+1683 DAQPIGTS
-1690 NQTIDAIPAGGS
+1690 QTIETIPAGGS

-1710 TPPSGSPQCGGSG
+1710 TAGKTG
-1723 GGCER
+1723 ER

-1740 AESNEKDNSAQAKFT
+1740 AESNERDNSAQAKFT
-1755 VGVAALPNLSI
+1755 VSEAALPNLVI
-1766 KTDNIGFNPEVPASG
+1766 KSDNIGFSPDVPARG
-1781 EQVTIVATILND
+1781 DQVTIVATILND

-1806 DGSTGGTPIGQP
+1806 EGGSGGSPIGQP
-1818 QTIDSIPAGGSA
+1818 QIIDGIPAGSSA
-1830 SAQVTFDTSGR
+1830 AAQVTFDTSGR
-1841 TGDQRVS
+1841 DGDQRVT

-1871 KMQTEPIPNLKLSS
+1871 KMQTEPIPNLNVSS
-1885 SDVAVIPANPQLG
+1885 SNVTTIPANPQMG
-1898 DSVTIHALVVN
+1898 DGVTIHALIVN
-1909 DGTAT
+1909 DGTAVAT
-1914 AREVVVQFIDATSSS
+1914 DVVVQFIDATNYS
-1929 SPLPIGQPVT
+1929 SPLPIGQPTT

-1950 VQMTY
+1950 VQMLYPTA
-1955 DTVGGADKRSIQIIA
+1955 GGPEKRSVQIIA

-1984 KATKSLTLAGA
+1984 KATKSLTLGAGS
-1995 AAANLVVQQRNV
+1995 AANLVVQQRNI
-2007 GFHPAAPQDGDRVT
+2007 GFHPAAPQEGDRVT

-2036 VAVQFLDITSAD
+2036 VAVQFLDISNAD
-2048 ALPIGQPQVIGVIPP
+2048 ALPIGQPQVIGLILP
-2063 GASAEVQVSYGTL
+2063 GASAEVQVSYATL
-2076 GQSGVRRL
+2076 GKAGTRRL

-2107 LTVAAPEAPNLAV
+2107 LAVAAPQAPNLAV

-2126 FDPETAEIGG
+2126 FDPESAEIGG
-2136 RVAVYATIL
+2136 RVAIYATIL
-2145 NTGNADAHDLIVLV
+2145 NTGDADANDVLVLV

-2165 SRPQPVGSE
+2165 SKPQPVGTE

-2195 EIAGSRIIRVIAD
+2195 EVAGTRTIRVIAD
-2208 PTDAISESNEQDNRI
+2208 PTGAIDESNEQDNRI
-2223 TKSLAIKPP
+2223 TKNLAIKPP
-2232 ALADLVVTES
+2232 ALADLVISES

-2249 SPVVGD
+2249 SPVVGE
-2255 SVRVTVTVAN
+2255 SVKVTVTVAN
-2265 KGTADATD
+2265 NGTADAVD
-2273 VVVALADL
+2273 VVVSLSDL
-2281 SGGGAIGQPV
+2281 SGGGTIGQPV
-2291 TIASIPV
+2291 TIAGIPV
-2298 GGSGTAGFSY
+2298 GESGSAEFTY

-2318 IQAVADPADD
+2318 IQAAADPNNA
-2328 IHESDEENN
+2328 ITESNEENN
-2337 RAVKILK
+2337 RATKVLK
-2344 VRSLEERP
+2344 VRTPEEEP
-2352 PAQPNLVVTASNIEF
+2352 PAQPNLVVTAGNIEF
-2367 DPASPTAGETVT
+2367 DPASPSAGDTVT
-2379 ITLSLRN
+2379 ITLRLRN
-2386 DGTADVTDPLVRFED
+2386 DGTEDATDPLVRFED

-2410 GDVTISGTLKAGSS
+2410 GDVTITGTLAAGSS
-2424 GDAVIFYD
+2424 GEAVIFYD
-2432 TTGKEGSVKIQ
+2432 TTGKEGTLTIR

-2452 DESNEDDN
+2452 EESNEEDN
-2460 QASKTLTVGAAS
+2460 QASKTLTLSS
-2472 ASTDSQGLAAQPNL
+2472 ADSAGSEGTGSGTQPNL
-2486 VAEDVAVS
+2486 VIQPGDVAVS
-2494 LASAA
+2494 LASSAN
-2499 SNQLVRV
+2499 SQLVRV

-2515 SPAQAI
+2515 TAAQGI
-2521 TVHVMDVSSGSP
+2521 NVHVMDVSSGSP
-2533 VAVGGPVTLA
+2533 VAVGGPMTLG
-2543 RLAAGERASV
+2543 RLAPGESAPV
-2553 RVLFNAAASNGAL
+2553 RVLYNAAANTGEL

-2593 VSELVVGR
+2593 VSSLVAGP

>member
-11 LSTLLLGFFVAG
+11 LSTLLLGFFVSS
-23 GRMTAQSDE
+23 GRSTAQSDE

-67 NLDRDPTDTDEG
+67 NLDRDPTDTDEE
-79 MRLAAAPVDIDDRL
+79 MRLAASPVDIDDQL
-93 IELLENDPKVVY
+93 IELLENDPRVVY
-105 AEPNYLLQIN
+105 AEPNYLLQI
-115 APLFSG
+115 
-121 LLSSEPPPSDPLF
+121 SETPPSDPLF
-134 EKLWALHN
+134 DKLWGLHN

-151 ADIDALEAWEINKG
+151 ADTDALEAWEINTG
-165 SREIIVAV
+165 SREVIVAI

-217 DFYGINTIDD
+217 DFYGVNMIDD

-248 NNKVGVVGINWN
+248 SNKVGVVGINWN

-324 LHICSAGNSNTDSR
+324 LHICSAGNSNSDSR

-348 IISVAATDHEDKYA
+348 IVSVAATDHEDKYA

-375 APGVDILSTVPTG
+375 APGVNILSTVPTG
-388 RCAMCDPSGYR
+388 RCAMCDSSGYR
-399 AANGTSMASPHVS
+399 AANGTSMASPHVT

-420 EFGSN
+420 EFGSS
-425 LSNEQVKQRIVSGVD
+425 LTNEQVKQRIISGVD

-460 LERDNTPP
+460 LERDSTPP

-487 WSASG
+487 WTASG
-492 DDGVEGKATGYDI
+492 DDGMEGRATAYDI

-511 ISDANFELANRVP
+511 ISEANFELANRVL
-524 DAPEPQAAGFRESL
+524 DIPEPQAAGFQESVM
-538 LVGGLTPNTTYYFA
+538 VGGLAPSTTYYFA
-552 LKVADNVGNLSELS
+552 IKVADNVGNRSELS

-583 MEGGDANWT
+583 MESGDANWT

-602 SNLRFNSPATAWYYG
+602 SSLRFNSPATAWYYG

-630 SGTVTSKPIEIT
+630 SGTVTSKAIEIV

-652 EWSAVQF
+652 EWSQVQV

-671 TDGKSWETVFESHGT
+671 TDGKSWQTVFESHGT
-686 DDEWRRREVSL
+686 SDEWRKRQVSL
-697 TDFLDGSGSVQV
+697 TEFLDGGNSVQV

-715 ITSSFNEYEGWYVDD
+715 ITGSFNEYEGWYIDD

-735 AKLALPGKERT
+735 AKLALPGQEKT

-754 LNIGFNPPSPV
+754 LNIGFNPASPT
-765 DGDAVTVNAT
+765 DGQAVTVNAT
-775 ILNNGTADARAVM
+775 ILNNGSADARGVM

-797 TPIPIG
+797 TPVPIG
-803 PPQTVAEVAAGS
+803 QPQTVAEVAAGS

-822 YDTTGLCS
+822 YDTDGLCS
-830 PPNVGGVGG
+830 PPNVGGAGG

-857 ESNEADNRATRSLTV
+857 ESNEADNRATRALTV
-872 TPAPAPNLTVSSSNI
+872 TPAPAPNLYVSSSNI
-887 GFDPAPAPSGA
+887 GFDPSPANAGA
-898 QVTVYA
+898 QVTIYA
-904 TILNSG
+904 TILNTG
-910 DADADDVVVQ
+910 DADAADVLVQ

-925 ASSQTTPVGEPQRID
+925 TSSQTTPIGTPQSID
-940 RIPAGGSGRVQVT
+940 LIPAGGSGRVQVT
-953 FDTSGFDADRRIK
+953 FDTSGFDADRRIR
-966 VVADPNNFIAESKES
+966 VDADPNNFIAESKET
-981 DNETTKTLDIEPP
+981 DNSTTKSLDIEPP

-1002 TGNVGVSPL
+1002 TGNVGVSPST
-1011 LPSEGDEVRLTAT
+1011 PSAGDEVRLTAT

-1030 VDATDVLVQF
+1030 VDAVDVLVQF

-1074 TNACSPPNVGGG
+1074 TNACSPPAAGRG

-1127 LTALAAN
+1127 LSALAAN

-1140 TPTAGDSVTLRATI
+1140 SPTAGDSVTLRATI
-1154 LNRGQSDATVVE
+1154 LNRGQSDATIVE
-1166 VQFVEITDGGATP
+1166 VQFVDITDGGATP
-1179 IGERIVLP
+1179 IGERLILP
-1187 RVRAGSSS
+1187 RIRAGSSA
-1195 LAETTYDTTGFC
+1195 LAEATYDTTGFC
-1207 LSPPGTGGV
+1207 GSPPGTGGV
-1216 GGGCRRTLQVVVDP
+1216 GGGCRRTIQVVVDP

-1244 SSSLTVEPPPTP
+1244 SSALSVAPPPTP
-1256 NLVMLAGNIALHPPT
+1256 NLVMLAGNIALLPPT
-1271 PTGGSGVS
+1271 PSGGAAVS
-1279 ISAVVLNNGTAAAR
+1279 ISAVVLNNGTAGAPNVR
-1293 SVQVLF
+1293 LLF

-1310 GTAQSIALIAVGGSA
+1310 GTEQTIGLIGVGGSA
-1325 QAQVSYDLPDG
+1325 QAQVSYQLPEG
-1336 ARNRKIQVMVDANN
+1336 TRNRKIQVMVDANN

-1366 EVSAGVMPNLVVLD
+1366 EVSASAMPNLVILD
-1380 AAIGFNPSAPHVEQP
+1380 NTIGFNPAAPHVGDP
-1395 VSLSAVILN
+1395 IVISAVVLN
-1404 SGDADA
+1404 SGSAEA
-1410 ADVIV
+1410 TDVIV

-1427 IGQPQTVASIPAGGS
+1427 IGQPQTVARIPAGGS
-1442 ATIQTEFTPTGPAGE
+1442 GTVQARFTPSGPAGE

-1464 DPGNFIAES
+1464 DPGNFISES
-1473 DEIDNKG
+1473 EEIDNKG
-1480 NRSLTV
+1480 NRILLVAPAPTANLTV
-1486 ALAPMPNLSIA
+1486 L
-1497 VANIGFDPSAPV
+1497 VANIGFDPPTPV
-1509 EGTPVTLV
+1509 EGTTVNLLVTI
-1517 ATVLNTG
+1517 LNTG
-1524 DADAQNVL
+1524 DADAENVL
-1532 VQFSDTTLRQAQGNA
+1532 VQFSDTT

-1560 ARIPAGGSGTAQVTY
+1560 ERIPAGGSGSAQVAY
-1575 ETANRDG
+1575 ETSNRCSG
-1582 ERKIKVA
+1582 GGSCERKIKVT

-1604 TATRALQVT
+1604 TATRALLVT

-1622 PAENIGFAP
+1622 PADNIGFAP
-1631 STLRQAQDAAG
+1631 STG
-1642 SGQRPAAVIDGGSVT
+1642 SGQGPAAVIDGGSVT

-1670 SGVVVQFLDVTEK
+1670 EGVVVQFLDVTDK
-1683 DARPIGS
+1683 DAQPIGS
-1690 NQTIDAIPAGGS
+1690 NQTIESIPAGGS

-1710 TPPSGSPQCGGSG
+1710 TANICSLPTMGGGG

-1755 VGVAALPNLSI
+1755 VGVAALPNLVI
-1766 KTDNIGFNPEVPASG
+1766 KSDNIGFNPDLPASG
-1781 EQVTIVATILND
+1781 DQVTIVATVLND
-1793 GGADAGEVIVQFV
+1793 GGADAGEVIVSFV
-1806 DGSTGGTPIGQP
+1806 EGGTGGLPIGQP
-1818 QTIDSIPAGGSA
+1818 QVIDSIPAGGSA

-1841 TGDQRVS
+1841 AGDQRVT

-1853 NNFVAETKES
+1853 NNFVTETKEN

-1871 KMQTEPIPNLKLSS
+1871 KMQVEPIPNLSVSS
-1885 SDVAVIPANPQLG
+1885 SNVTTIPANPQLG
-1898 DSVTIHALVVN
+1898 DGVIVHALIVN
-1909 DGTAT
+1909 DGTAP
-1914 AREVVVQFIDATSSS
+1914 ARDVVVQFIDATSSS
-1929 SPLPIGQPVT
+1929 SPVPIGFPLT

-1950 VQMTY
+1950 VQMLYPTAGLCPPPAA
-1955 DTVGGADKRSIQIIA
+1955 GGDGGGCKRSIQVIA
-1970 DPNNFILERSESDN
+1970 DPNNFIPERSESDN
-1984 KATKSLTLAGA
+1984 KATKSLALGPGP
-1995 AAANLVVQQRNV
+1995 AANLVVQQRNV
-2007 GFHPAAPQDGDRVT
+2007 GFHPAAPQEGDRVT

-2036 VAVQFLDITSAD
+2036 VAVQVLDITTAD
-2048 ALPIGQPQVIGVIPP
+2048 AVPVGQPQVIGLIPP
-2063 GASAEVQVSYGTL
+2063 GSSATVQVSYATL
-2076 GQSGVRRL
+2076 GKSGTRRL

-2092 FVPESDKSDNKAIVN
+2092 FVPESDKADNKAIVN
-2107 LTVAAPEAPNLAV
+2107 LTVAAPQAPNLAV

-2126 FDPETAEIGG
+2126 FDPESAEIGG
-2136 RVAVYATIL
+2136 KVAVYATIL

-2159 QDVTDS
+2159 QDVTDN
-2165 SRPQPVGSE
+2165 RTPQPVGTE

-2208 PTDAISESNEQDNRI
+2208 PTDAISEGNEQDNRI

-2232 ALADLVVTES
+2232 ARADLVIVES
-2242 DIAFDPS
+2242 DIAFDPT
-2249 SPVVGD
+2249 SPVAGD
-2255 SVRVTVTVAN
+2255 PVKVTVTVAN
-2265 KGTADATD
+2265 KGTADAAS
-2273 VVVALADL
+2273 VVIRLADV
-2281 SGGGAIGQPV
+2281 SDGAPTPISQPV
-2291 TIASIPV
+2291 TIASIPM
-2298 GGSGTAGFSY
+2298 GGSGTAEFSY
-2308 DTTDKAGDRR
+2308 DTSGKAGERR
-2318 IQAVADPADD
+2318 IQAIADPAND
-2328 IHESDEENN
+2328 IDESDEENN
-2337 RAVKILK
+2337 RAAKVLK
-2344 VRSLEERP
+2344 VRSPEEKP
-2352 PAQPNLVVTASNIEF
+2352 PAQPNLVVTASDISF
-2367 DPASPTAGETVT
+2367 DPSSPAAGDSVT
-2379 ITLSLRN
+2379 ITLRLHN
-2386 DGTADVTDPLVRFED
+2386 DGTEDVTDPLVRFED
-2401 ATGDEPELI
+2401 ATGDEPVLI

-2424 GDAVIFYD
+2424 GDAVIIFD
-2432 TTGKEGSVKIQ
+2432 TTGKEGEVKIQ
-2443 VTADPDGAI
+2443 VTADPEGAV
-2452 DESNEDDN
+2452 DESNEEDN
-2460 QASKTLTVGAAS
+2460 QASKTLTVGAAGS
-2472 ASTDSQGLAAQPNL
+2472 ARGEQPNL
-2486 VAEDVAVS
+2486 VIQPADVAVS
-2494 LASAA
+2494 LASSA
-2499 SNQLVRV
+2499 SSQLVRV

-2521 TVHVMDVSSGSP
+2521 SVHVMDVSSGNP

-2543 RLAAGERASV
+2543 RLAPGESAPV
-2553 RVLFNAAASNGAL
+2553 RVLYNAAAASGQL

-2577 IAEGNES
+2577 IAEGDES
-2584 DNRADVAVL
+2584 DNSADVAVL
-2593 VSELVVGR
+2593 VSELVVGP

>member
-11 LSTLLLGFFVAG
+11 LITILLGFFVG
-23 GRMTAQSDE
+23 SGRSTAQSDE

-57 YAQYGLAEKG
+57 YAQYGLSEKG
-67 NLDRDPTDTDEG
+67 NLDRDPLDTDEE
-79 MRLAAAPVDIDDRL
+79 MRLAAAPVDIDDQL
-93 IELLENDPKVVY
+93 IELLENDPRVVY
-105 AEPNYLLQIN
+105 AEPNYLLQI
-115 APLFSG
+115 SDS
-121 LLSSEPPPSDPLF
+121 LSSEPPPSDPLF

-151 ADIDALEAWEINKG
+151 ADTDSLEAWEINTG
-165 SREIIVAV
+165 SKEIIVAI

-180 THEDLASQMWVNPK
+180 THEDLAAQMWVNPK
-194 ECPKGLGKC
+194 ECPQGAGKC
-203 EADGKDDDNNGFVD
+203 EADGKDDDNNGFAD

-232 DDFGHGSHVAG
+232 DDFGHGTHVAG

-297 ILVTNNSWGGGG
+297 VLVTNNSWGGGG

-388 RCAMCDPSGYR
+388 RCAMCDESGYR
-399 AANGTSMASPHVS
+399 AANGTSMASPHVT

-420 EFGSN
+420 EFGSS

-452 GRLNVLNV
+452 GRLNILNV
-460 LERDNTPP
+460 LERDSTPP

-487 WSASG
+487 WTASG
-492 DDGVEGKATGYDI
+492 DDGMEGKATAYDI

-524 DAPEPQAAGFRESL
+524 DVPEPLAAGFRESVM
-538 LVGGLTPNTTYYFA
+538 VGGLAPNTTYYFA

-566 NVVLARTSSGT
+566 NVVLGRTSAGT

-583 MEGGDANWT
+583 MESGDANWT

-602 SNLRFNSPATAWYYG
+602 SPLRFNSPATAWYYG

-630 SGTVTSKPIEIT
+630 SGIVTSKPIEIT
-642 GADEALLSFY
+642 GADEALLTFY
-652 EWSAVQF
+652 EWSAVQV
-659 NERFDRTRVQVS
+659 NDRFDRTRVQVS
-671 TDGKSWETVFESHGT
+671 GDGKSWETVFESHGT
-686 DDEWRRREVSL
+686 SDEWRRREVSL
-697 TDFLDGSGSVQV
+697 SDFLDGSGSVQV

-735 AKLALPGKERT
+735 AKLALPGQGRT

-765 DGDAVTVNAT
+765 DGDSVTLNAT
-775 ILNNGTADARAVM
+775 ILNNGTADARGVM

-797 TPIPIG
+797 TPVPIG

-815 SGIARIS
+815 SGIARMT
-822 YDTTGLCS
+822 YDTAGTCAAPPSSTATG
-830 PPNVGGVGG
+830 
-839 GSCERKIQVIVDP
+839 CERKIQVIVDP

-857 ESNEADNRATRSLTV
+857 ESNEADNRATRALTV
-872 TPAPAPNLTVSSSNI
+872 TPAPAPNLYVSSSHI
-887 GFDPAPAPSGA
+887 GFDPSPANAGA

-904 TILNSG
+904 TILNIG
-910 DADADDVVVQ
+910 DADASDVVVQ

-925 ASSQTTPVGEPQRID
+925 SSSQTTPIGQPQSID
-940 RIPAGGSGRVQVT
+940 LIPAGGSGRVQVT

-966 VVADPNNFIAESKES
+966 VDADPNNFIAESKES
-981 DNETTKTLDIEPP
+981 DNSTTKTLDIVPP
-994 AAPNLTLP
+994 ASPNLTLP

-1011 LPSEGDEVRLTAT
+1011 TPTEGDEVRLTAT

-1040 LDATTSPALPIGQ
+1040 LDATSSPAVPIGQ

-1068 EVIYDT
+1068 EVTFDT
-1074 TNACSPPNVGGG
+1074 TDKPG
-1086 GGGCD
+1086 D

-1097 VDPHNFIAETSESD
+1097 VDPHNFIAESSESD

-1127 LTALAAN
+1127 LSALAAN

-1140 TPTAGDSVTLRATI
+1140 SPTAGDSVTLRATI

-1166 VQFVEITDGGATP
+1166 VQFVDITDGGATP
-1179 IGERIVLP
+1179 IGERLILP
-1187 RVRAGSSS
+1187 RVRAGSSA
-1195 LAETTYDTTGFC
+1195 LAETTYDTTGKD
-1207 LSPPGTGGV
+1207 G
-1216 GGGCRRTLQVVVDP
+1216 RRTIQVVVDP

-1244 SSSLTVEPPPTP
+1244 SSALTVAPSPTP
-1256 NLVMLAGNIALHPPT
+1256 NLVMLAGNIALQPPV
-1271 PTGGSGVS
+1271 PAGGGEVS

-1293 SVQVLF
+1293 NVQVLF

-1310 GTAQSIALIAVGGSA
+1310 GTEQIIPLVPVGGSA
-1325 QAQVSYDLPDG
+1325 QAQVSYQLPDG

-1350 QIREISEN
+1350 QIREITEN

-1366 EVSAGVMPNLVVLD
+1366 EVNAGLMPNLVVLD
-1380 AAIGFNPSAPHVEQP
+1380 NTIGFNPAAPHVNDP
-1395 VSLSAVILN
+1395 IVISAVVLN
-1404 SGDADA
+1404 NGGAEA
-1410 ADVIV
+1410 TDVIV

-1427 IGQPQTVASIPAGGS
+1427 IGQPQTLSRIPAGGS
-1442 ATIQTEFTPTGPAGE
+1442 GTVQARFTPAGPAGE

-1464 DPGNFIAES
+1464 DPGNFIPES
-1473 DEIDNKG
+1473 EEIDNKG
-1480 NRSLTV
+1480 TRILLV
-1486 ALAPMPNLSIA
+1486 APAPTPNLA
-1497 VANIGFDPSAPV
+1497 VLVANIGFDPPTPV
-1509 EGTPVTLV
+1509 EGATVNLLV
-1517 ATVLNTG
+1517 TVLNTG
-1524 DADAQNVL
+1524 DADAENVL
-1532 VQFSDTTLRQAQGNA
+1532 VQFSDVT
-1547 DSGQRPIGEMQTI
+1547 DSGQRPIGAMQTI
-1560 ARIPAGGSGTAQVTY
+1560 ERIPAGGSGTAQVAY
-1575 ETANRDG
+1575 ETSNRCSPPNLG
-1582 ERKIKVA
+1582 GGGGGSCERKIKVT
-1589 VDPHAVVRESDETDN
+1589 VDPYAVVRESDETDN
-1604 TATRALQVT
+1604 TATRALLVT

-1622 PAENIGFAP
+1622 PAENIGFA
-1631 STLRQAQDAAG
+1631 
-1642 SGQRPAAVIDGGSVT
+1642 PAAVIDGGSVT

-1670 SGVVVQFLDVTEK
+1670 SGVVVQFLDVTDK
-1683 DARPIGS
+1683 DAQPIGS
-1690 NQTIDAIPAGGS
+1690 NQTIETIPAGGS

-1710 TPPSGSPQCGGSG
+1710 TAGKTG
-1723 GGCER
+1723 ER

-1755 VGVAALPNLSI
+1755 VGVAALPNLVI
-1766 KTDNIGFNPEVPASG
+1766 KSDNIGFNPDVPASG
-1781 EQVTIVATILND
+1781 DQVTIVATILND

-1806 DGSTGGTPIGQP
+1806 DGGTGGSPIGQP

-1830 SAQVTFDTSGR
+1830 SAQVILDTSGR
-1841 TGDQRVS
+1841 TGDQKVT

-1853 NNFVAETKES
+1853 NNFVTETKES

-1871 KMQTEPIPNLKLSS
+1871 KMQSEPIPNLNVSS
-1885 SDVAVIPANPQLG
+1885 SNVTIIPANPQMG
-1898 DSVTIHALVVN
+1898 DGVMIHSLILN
-1909 DGTAT
+1909 DGTAVAT
-1914 AREVVVQFIDATSSS
+1914 DVVVQFIDATTSS
-1929 SPLPIGQPVT
+1929 SPMPIGQPVT

-1950 VQMTY
+1950 VQMLYPTA
-1955 DTVGGADKRSIQIIA
+1955 GGPKKRSVQIIA

-1984 KATKSLTLAGA
+1984 KATKSLTLGAGN
-1995 AAANLVVQQRNV
+1995 AANLVVQQRNI
-2007 GFHPAAPQDGDRVT
+2007 GFNPAAPQEGDRVT
-2021 ISAVVLNDG
+2021 ISAVVLNNG

-2036 VAVQFLDITSAD
+2036 VAVQFLDISNAD
-2048 ALPIGQPQVIGVIPP
+2048 AVPVGQPQVIGLIPP
-2063 GASAEVQVSYGTL
+2063 GASAEVQVSYATL
-2076 GQSGVRRL
+2076 GKSGTRRL

-2107 LTVAAPEAPNLAV
+2107 LAVAAPQSPNLAV

-2126 FDPETAEIGG
+2126 FDPESAEIGG
-2136 RVAVYATIL
+2136 KVAVYATIL
-2145 NTGNADAHDLIVLV
+2145 NTGNDDAHDLIVLV
-2159 QDVTDS
+2159 QDVTDN
-2165 SRPQPVGSE
+2165 RTPQPVGTE

-2195 EIAGSRIIRVIAD
+2195 EIAGSRTIRVIAD

-2223 TKSLAIKPP
+2223 TKSLVIKPP
-2232 ALADLVVTES
+2232 ALADLVITES
-2242 DIAFDPS
+2242 DFAFDPT
-2249 SPVVGD
+2249 SPVAGD
-2255 SVRVTVTVAN
+2255 AVKVTLTVAN
-2265 KGTADATD
+2265 NGTADATD
-2273 VVVALADL
+2273 VVVRLADL
-2281 SGGGAIGQPV
+2281 SDGAPTPIGQPV
-2291 TIASIPV
+2291 TIASIPM
-2298 GGSGTAGFSY
+2298 GGSATAEFSY
-2308 DTTDKAGDRR
+2308 DTTGKAGDRR
-2318 IQAVADPADD
+2318 IQAVADPAND
-2328 IHESDEENN
+2328 IAESDEENN
-2337 RAVKILK
+2337 QAAKALK
-2344 VRSLEERP
+2344 VRSPEEKLP
-2352 PAQPNLVVTASNIEF
+2352 EAPNLVVTASDISF
-2367 DPASPTAGETVT
+2367 DPASPAAGDAVT
-2379 ITLSLRN
+2379 ITLRLRN
-2386 DGTADVTDPLVRFED
+2386 DGTGDVTAPLVRFED
-2401 ATGDEPELI
+2401 ATGDTPELI
-2410 GDVTISGTLKAGSS
+2410 GDVTISGTIAAGSS
-2424 GDAVIFYD
+2424 GEAVIVFD
-2432 TTGKEGSVKIQ
+2432 STGKEGERTIR

-2452 DESNEDDN
+2452 EESNEEDN
-2460 QASKTLTVGAAS
+2460 QASKPLTVGAAAS
-2472 ASTDSQGLAAQPNL
+2472 ALGEQPNL
-2486 VAEDVAVS
+2486 VVQPADVEVS
-2494 LASAA
+2494 LASSA

-2515 SPAQAI
+2515 TAAQSI
-2521 TVHVMDVSSGSP
+2521 SVHVMDVSSGSP

-2543 RLAAGERASV
+2543 RLAAGESAPV
-2553 RVLFNAAASNGAL
+2553 RVLYNAAAGSGQL

-2577 IAEGNES
+2577 IAEGNEG

-2593 VSELVVGR
+2593 VSDLVVGQP